1 MGSRVNAPLPPME
14 VKTVDGPRPP
24 LTPPAR
30 SGQSPSIALTAVVR
44 DVLIRHYGSLKAAAL
59 TFEMD
64 LGQLSRE
71 LQTGDFKFRRLD
83 DHADVKVAIARAMYQ
98 TFGDDDPQARKR
110 RVIRR
115 LREGLEELAEIEGA
129 A

>member
-1 MGSRVNAPLPPME
+1 ME
-14 VKTVDGPRPP
+14 VKTVDGPRPSV
-24 LTPPAR
+24 TPPAR

-71 LQTGDFKFRRLD
+71 LQTGDFKFKRLD
-83 DHADVKVAIARAMYQ
+83 EHADVKVAIARAMYQ